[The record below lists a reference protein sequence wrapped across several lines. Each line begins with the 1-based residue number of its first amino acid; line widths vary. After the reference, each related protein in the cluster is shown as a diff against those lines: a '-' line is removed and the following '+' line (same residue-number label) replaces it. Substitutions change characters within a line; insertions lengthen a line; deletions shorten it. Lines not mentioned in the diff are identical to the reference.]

1 MTPFLYFAV
10 LISLLL
16 GRRIYCGPVHASSD
30 SCFST
35 ISYKI
40 PSSVPLHLSLSLYS
54 SKRICIFVLL
64 VKSNK
69 KAYEYLKHT
78 ILFPHSVSIPK
89 YSTIEYKC
97 KCNFDYVQNFP
108 FLFQFK
114 RLSLHN
120 RNAKTHT
127 HKQRKYGWNARAH
140 LIYFKIQIQKKKTT
154 K

>member
-1 MTPFLYFAV
+1 MIKWHHSYTLPFLSHYFLVAESIAAPCMHRAIHV
-10 LISLLL
+10 SQQFHTKFLLL
-16 GRRIYCGPVHASSD
+16 FLYI
-30 SCFST
+30 
-35 ISYKI
+35 
-40 PSSVPLHLSLSLYS
+40 SLSLYS

-89 YSTIEYKC
+89 YSAIEYKC

-140 LIYFKIQIQKKKTT
+140 LIYFKIQIQKKNN
-154 K
+154 